1 MGEDMFKLSD
11 GMISIN
17 GKDFFEFSE
26 IHEFKPEEDIV
37 TKDISNEKPIEIRPM
52 EFSCSFR
59 MDSNNRFMKNL
70 DRLLIY
76 GWKARG
82 PIRKKLY
89 EKLRKKQLKWYIME
103 AIKDEVRKY
112 A

>member
-1 MGEDMFKLSD
+1 MWEGMFNLSD
-11 GMISIN
+11 GMLSIN
-17 GKDFFEFSE
+17 GKDFFKFSE
-26 IHEFKPEEDIV
+26 VHEFKPDEYIV
-37 TKDISNEKPIEIRPM
+37 TEDISNENSIDLHPM
-52 EFSCSFR
+52 EFSCSFKV
-59 MDSNNRFMKNL
+59 DFNNRFMKNL

-89 EKLRKKQLKWYIME
+89 EKLRKKQLKWYIKK
-103 AIKDEVRKY
+103 AIIDEVCKY

>member
-1 MGEDMFKLSD
+1 MGEDMFNLSN

-17 GKDFFEFSE
+17 GKDFFKFSGF
-26 IHEFKPEEDIV
+26 HEFKPDEDIV
-37 TKDISNEKPIEIRPM
+37 TEDISNEKAIELMPM
-52 EFSCSFR
+52 EFSCSFKC
-59 MDSNNRFMKNL
+59 DSVNRFMKNL
-70 DRLLIY
+70 DRVLIY

-89 EKLRKKQLKWYIME
+89 EKLRKKQLKWYIKK
-103 AIKDEVRKY
+103 AIIDEVCKY